1 MFRWTRKKVL
11 KVHEKFVNFV
21 LKFCGNPVPLC
32 YTQKFSQTRLQQF
45 LLPCLV
51 PEVTEEGCPFV
62 CFPQLPGSGGRG
74 LCLLHARHRLLA
86 VPVSPGRAGLQTD
99 TLVCESFFLLSFM
112 CWLCAGLFKKCFL
125 ISVLKMRLFLLCWSF
140 SSSFFSL
147 VFFFLIN
154 VLIMNLFVVHYG
166 GCVVVLLSFFVVV
179 VVFVQ

>member
-1 MFRWTRKKVL
+1 M
-11 KVHEKFVNFV
+11 
-21 LKFCGNPVPLC
+21 
-32 YTQKFSQTRLQQF
+32 
-45 LLPCLV
+45 

-125 ISVLKMRLFLLCWSF
+125 ISVLRMRLFLLCWSF

-147 VFFFLIN
+147 VFFFFDQCLDN
-154 VLIMNLFVVHYG
+154 ESFCCPLWWLCGGPSFLFCCCCCFCLVMIFFSK
-166 GCVVVLLSFFVVV
+166 LFLSMLWFVYFALFSWFIFCNYNWCFCYLFFSSCLCRL
-179 VVFVQ
+179 